1 MDKSSMLYQ
10 NYLTILRQ
18 ELIPAMGCTEPIAV
32 AYAAA
37 MCRDLLEDEIRR
49 CRLVVSG
56 PIIKNVKSVVVPNT
70 GNRKGL
76 DTAIAAGAVGGD
88 ASAALEV
95 LAGLTPAQQAEIPV
109 FLSRVPVEIVPAEGS
124 EPLYIDLTLSGAV
137 HQARVVISGFHTNL
151 VYKERDGA
159 VLLDRRSDG
168 EDAGYAEI
176 YHTLTVEGI
185 WEFINSVELE
195 DISETISRLLSC
207 NLAISRE
214 GLERPWGAQIGRTLL
229 ESQDTPTTLIRARAA
244 AAAGSDARMSGC
256 EKPVVIVSGS
266 GNQGITASLPVYEY
280 AQALGSSQ
288 EELYR
293 ALALSALVAIRQ
305 KTNIGR
311 VSAFCGAVCA
321 GVGAGCGIAYL
332 HGADLDAIRHTIVNA
347 LGIISGMVCDG
358 AKPSCA
364 AKISAAVDAGVMGYL
379 MYRNGQQFFAGD
391 GIIKKGV
398 ENTIDVIGEL
408 ASQGMR
414 ETDKCILR
422 IMVR

>member
-1 MDKSSMLYQ
+1 M
-10 NYLTILRQ
+10 
-18 ELIPAMGCTEPIAV
+18 
-32 AYAAA
+32 
-37 MCRDLLEDEIRR
+37 
-49 CRLVVSG
+49 
-56 PIIKNVKSVVVPNT
+56 
-70 GNRKGL
+70 
-76 DTAIAAGAVGGD
+76 
-88 ASAALEV
+88 
-95 LAGLTPAQQAEIPV
+95 
-109 FLSRVPVEIVPAEGS
+109 
-124 EPLYIDLTLSGAV
+124 
-137 HQARVVISGFHTNL
+137 
-151 VYKERDGA
+151 
-159 VLLDRRSDG
+159 
-168 EDAGYAEI
+168 
-176 YHTLTVEGI
+176 
-185 WEFINSVELE
+185 
-195 DISETISRLLSC
+195 
-207 NLAISRE
+207 
-214 GLERPWGAQIGRTLL
+214 
-229 ESQDTPTTLIRARAA
+229 
-244 AAAGSDARMSGC
+244 
-256 EKPVVIVSGS
+256 IVSGS